1 MNEIINKTG
10 NVIQKIIWGILVAMF
25 GILSIFNIL
34 GTTKIDIKV
43 NGYKEYAEY
52 SLNNILMIILY
63 VVTIFAILYII
74 DRYTKLL
81 KMDTKKFANIATI
94 YVIVIGIAYI
104 VMARAYPISDQS
116 VVQRIASSFLDGDYS
131 ELTGEG
137 YLVAYPQQLGIIG
150 IIQIIYYIFG
160 KDNYIAI
167 MLFNVLAM
175 AGIFNM
181 LYKILT
187 KMTDN
192 IRIHNLY
199 WVMVFG
205 CFPLIFYSFFVYGT
219 IFGLFFSLVG
229 FYNLILAKENGKI
242 LNFVISF
249 LAFCMGTISKSNCL
263 IFVIAAV
270 LVTLFYGIKEQKLK
284 YVVFS
289 IILMGALMAPKCV
302 NLYYAKKANVT
313 ISKGV
318 PAKCFIAMGLQKG
331 TKELGCGVDGWYNAY
346 NLTTFINAGR
356 DSEKASE
363 IAGENISERLSEFK
377 SKPLEFVDFA
387 KNKITTQWCEPTFQT
402 FWMLQAMDNHA
413 EWSKV
418 AESIEKGKANK
429 IIFVIMKLYL
439 IFIWLGN
446 LAYLIAKRKQL
457 TIWNLLLQV
466 AVLGGF
472 IFHFLWE
479 GKALYIMPY
488 YVISFVAGVQGMYM
502 LYEKIKI
509 ETLNIQEQNKKA
521 VSEVNHKS

>member
-1 MNEIINKTG
+1 MNAIINKTG

-43 NGYKEYAEY
+43 NDYKEYAEY

-81 KMDTKKFANIATI
+81 KMDTNKFANIATI
-94 YVIVIGIAYI
+94 YVIAIGIAYI
-104 VMARAYPISDQS
+104 VMVRAYPISDQS

-131 ELTGEG
+131 ELTGKG

-302 NLYYAKKANVT
+302 NLYYAK
-313 ISKGV
+313 
-318 PAKCFIAMGLQKG
+318 
-331 TKELGCGVDGWYNAY
+331 
-346 NLTTFINAGR
+346 
-356 DSEKASE
+356 
-363 IAGENISERLSEFK
+363 RL
-377 SKPLEFVDFA
+377 
-387 KNKITTQWCEPTFQT
+387 
-402 FWMLQAMDNHA
+402 M
-413 EWSKV
+413 
-418 AESIEKGKANK
+418 
-429 IIFVIMKLYL
+429 
-439 IFIWLGN
+439 
-446 LAYLIAKRKQL
+446 
-457 TIWNLLLQV
+457 
-466 AVLGGF
+466 
-472 IFHFLWE
+472 
-479 GKALYIMPY
+479 
-488 YVISFVAGVQGMYM
+488 
-502 LYEKIKI
+502 
-509 ETLNIQEQNKKA
+509 
-521 VSEVNHKS
+521 

>member
-34 GTTKIDIKV
+34 GTTKIDMKV
-43 NGYKEYAEY
+43 NNYKEYAEY

-81 KMDTKKFANIATI
+81 KMDTKKFAKIATI
-94 YVIVIGIAYI
+94 YVIAIGIAYI

-137 YLVAYPQQLGIIG
+137 YLVAYPQQLGIIS

-160 KDNYIAI
+160 KDNHIAI

-205 CFPLIFYSFFVYGT
+205 CFPLIFYCFFVYGT

-331 TKELGCGVDGWYNAY
+331 TKELGCGTDGWYNAY
-346 NLTTFINAGR
+346 NLITFTNAGR

-387 KNKITTQWCEPTFQT
+387 KNKITTQ
-402 FWMLQAMDNHA
+402 
-413 EWSKV
+413 
-418 AESIEKGKANK
+418 
-429 IIFVIMKLYL
+429 
-439 IFIWLGN
+439 
-446 LAYLIAKRKQL
+446 
-457 TIWNLLLQV
+457 
-466 AVLGGF
+466 
-472 IFHFLWE
+472 
-479 GKALYIMPY
+479 
-488 YVISFVAGVQGMYM
+488 
-502 LYEKIKI
+502 
-509 ETLNIQEQNKKA
+509 
-521 VSEVNHKS
+521 